1 MSTPRPGVAAAKRL
15 AVCTDT
21 TTWLAVEAQYS
32 AVETQPKLAGLAT
45 LREHYCALGHTLQS
59 ALAAAADGNRTNTH
73 QEEQEQQEQ
82 QHPLSITRDELFLIV
97 NWKFK
102 VGKPRNALWK
112 YLKANTAASVK
123 EHSAIAMQHILYSR
137 KHENTHGHWVFWGA
151 SLKSALQALTQLQGV
166 GPATAAAVVSLV
178 APNNFAYMYDEV
190 LDCFAPKRT
199 YTLPT
204 YLSMNTTCHDIAT
217 ILNNKNPT
225 PRDWTPARVAR
236 SLWIAARANA
246 YELHDHTVTAATAT
260 VKKKEKRATTM
271 ETTTTTQ
278 MAATKKKQR
287 TTK

>member
-21 TTWLAVEAQYS
+21 TIWLAVEAQYS
-32 AVETQPKLAGLAT
+32 AVESQPQLAGLAT

-59 ALAAAADGNRTNTH
+59 ALAVAADGNPNTY
-73 QEEQEQQEQ
+73 QVQEQEQ
-82 QHPLSITRDELFLIV
+82 HLLSITKDELFLIV

-112 YLKANTAASVK
+112 YLKANTNASVI
-123 EHSAIAMQHILYSR
+123 EQSAKALQHILRSR
-137 KHENTHGHWVFWGA
+137 THENTNGPGGA
-151 SLKSALQALTQLQGV
+151 SLKSALQALSQLQGV
-166 GPATAAAVVSLV
+166 GPATAAAVLSLV
-178 APNNFAYMYDEV
+178 VPTSFAYMYDEV

-199 YTLPT
+199 YTLAT
-204 YLSMNTTCHDIAT
+204 YLSMNTACHDIAT
-217 ILNNKNPT
+217 TLNEIST
-225 PRDWTPARVAR
+225 TQDWWTPARVAR

-260 VKKKEKRATTM
+260 VKKKEKRAATETMTTP
-271 ETTTTTQ
+271 

-287 TTK
+287 TKK

>member
-59 ALAAAADGNRTNTH
+59 ALAGAEG
-73 QEEQEQQEQ
+73 
-82 QHPLSITRDELFLIV
+82 ITRDELFLIV